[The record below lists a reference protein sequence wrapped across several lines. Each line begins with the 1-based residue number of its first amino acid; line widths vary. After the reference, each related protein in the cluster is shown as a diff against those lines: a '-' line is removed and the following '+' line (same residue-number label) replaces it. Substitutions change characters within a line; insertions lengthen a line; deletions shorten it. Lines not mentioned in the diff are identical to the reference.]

1 MNYKSLLFPLSGAL
15 IGSGVEVFIRNIV
28 NYVKFNEFKKLKLRQ
43 FLNVGMLI
51 GFMGGVRLNTKT
63 IESKSV
69 TIEDV
74 PVNDVVEKDI
84 FFKDVIEKEN

>member
-1 MNYKSLLFPLSGAL
+1 MNYTSLLFPLSGAL

-51 GFMGGVRLNTKT
+51 GFVGGVRLNTKT
-63 IESKSV
+63 IEAESV
-69 TIEDV
+69 TVENV
-74 PVNDVVEKDI
+74 PVNDVVEKDT
-84 FFKDVIEKEN
+84 FFKNVLEKES

>member
-15 IGSGVEVFIRNIV
+15 VGSGIEVLIKNIV

-51 GFMGGVRLNTKT
+51 GFMGGVRLNTKN
-63 IESKSV
+63 IESESV
-69 TIEDV
+69 IVEDV
-74 PVNDVVEKDI
+74 PINDVVEKDT
-84 FFKDVIEKEN
+84 FFNDVIEKES